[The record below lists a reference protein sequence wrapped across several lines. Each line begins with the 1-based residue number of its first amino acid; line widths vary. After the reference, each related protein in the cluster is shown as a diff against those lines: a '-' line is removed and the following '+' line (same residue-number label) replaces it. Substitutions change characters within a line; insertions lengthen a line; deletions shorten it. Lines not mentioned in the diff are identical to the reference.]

1 MREQFLERQ
10 NEFLSLVN
18 ERSKLKRKLASF
30 KEQWLET
37 DMKIQQLQKQ
47 LTKEQQDVRKLD
59 QFSMSN
65 LVNKWKGT
73 MNEIRRKEIEE
84 AAAVELKLNE
94 EEKTLIDLQA
104 EIDKLDSE
112 LEQEAYVQLDEK
124 WAEFLKEK
132 KNWLMENTVSE
143 RQQLADL
150 YEREANLESLDK
162 ELEEAVTA
170 GENAIASLERAE
182 EELRSAKSMSTWDT
196 FLGGGVFVTAM
207 KHSSLNNSQDY
218 IHRAQMALR
227 KFQTELKDVQHVVD
241 EVINV
246 DQSTFTTFTDYFF
259 DNIFTDWMIHS
270 QITESQNRLDS
281 VIREVQIALRKL
293 KTKQE
298 ETKTELDG
306 IERRIH
312 QIVLN

>member
-10 NEFLSLVN
+10 NEFLTLVN
-18 ERSKLKRKLASF
+18 ERNKLKRKLASY

-73 MNEIRRKEIEE
+73 MNEIRRKEVEE

-94 EEKTLIDLQA
+94 EEKTLIDVQA

-112 LEQEAYVQLDEK
+112 LDQDVFAQLDDK
-124 WAEFLKEK
+124 WQEFLKEK
-132 KNWLMENTVSE
+132 ESWLMENTVNE
-143 RQQLADL
+143 RQQLAEL
-150 YEREANLESLDK
+150 YEREANLESLHK
-162 ELEEAVTA
+162 EIEEAIAA
-170 GENAIASLERAE
+170 GRSAIASLKRAE
-182 EELRSAKSMSTWDT
+182 EELSSAKSMSTWDT
-196 FLGGGVFVTAM
+196 FLGGGIFVTAM

-227 KFQTELKDVQHVVD
+227 RFQTELKDVEHVAD

-270 QITESQNRLDS
+270 QITESQDRLDS
-281 VIREVQIALRKL
+281 AIRQVERALHNLQK
-293 KTKQE
+293 KQE

-306 IERRIH
+306 IKRRIH